1 MREEGEQKKKEMQ
14 LKCLEESKVFF
25 NYHASQSFSMYADY
39 DFHNYLYA
47 NTPEIG
53 LRCDAED
60 LRRQLRT
67 IHTGIYIVQY
77 MDSEPCTVQ
86 WDFRQ

>member
-1 MREEGEQKKKEMQ
+1 MQ

-39 DFHNYLYA
+39 DFLNYLYA
-47 NTPEIG
+47 NTPEVF
-53 LRCDAED
+53 DVYAKD

-67 IHTGIYIVQY
+67 IHTGRSVWLQQLDNDKMTITSSIALVKLWQL
-77 MDSEPCTVQ
+77 V
-86 WDFRQ
+86 FGI